1 MKRGLWSV
9 YACVWT
15 TSRDFFR
22 YLLDVAGSVEGWLEL
37 SGAELGVVVVVLEVA
52 TPLLW
57 VVVMV
62 EV

>member
-1 MKRGLWSV
+1 
-9 YACVWT
+9 VWT
-15 TSRDFFR
+15 TSRDLFR
-22 YLLDVAGSVEGWLEL
+22 YLLDVAGSVERWLEL
-37 SGAELGVVVVVLEVA
+37 SGAELGVVVVLEVA